1 MIENLHSTPIYGDV
15 VSGYNAINSYLDK
28 IIDDV
33 NFNMKSDWGSTH
45 YISTNFDPN
54 TQPNI
59 IDDYN
64 LKEVYKEIDIHLERY
79 CHELNFPIM
88 DYNMQSW
95 LSMFKKGNYGHVHN
109 HVDADISGVYYY
121 KTNGEDGN
129 IFFESANPF
138 LEISKCFMNIAEV
151 WEHKPQVGKIL
162 LFPGWLKHGIKTNNT
177 DNIRISLSFNIYF
190 KTN

>member
-1 MIENLHSTPIYGDV
+1 MIENLHSTPIYGNM
-15 VSGYNAINSYLDK
+15 VSGYNAINSHLDK

-54 TQPNI
+54 TQSNI

-79 CHELNFPIM
+79 CHELNFSMM

-95 LSMFKKGNYGHVHN
+95 LSMFKKGNYGHIHN
-109 HVDADISGVYYY
+109 HGDADISGVYYY
-121 KTNGEDGN
+121 KTNGEDGS

-138 LEISKCFMNIAEV
+138 LEISRCFKNESEV

-162 LFPGWLKHGIKTNNT
+162 LFPGWLKHGIRTNNT
-177 DNIRISLSFNIYF
+177 DNVRISLSFNICF